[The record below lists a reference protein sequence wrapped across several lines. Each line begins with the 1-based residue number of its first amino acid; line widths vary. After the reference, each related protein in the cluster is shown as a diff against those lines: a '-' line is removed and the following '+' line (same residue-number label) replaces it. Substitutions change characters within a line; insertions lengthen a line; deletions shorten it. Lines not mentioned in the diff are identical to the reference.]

1 MKNRFITAAL
11 LTLSGFMAFA
21 QKSTIGV
28 SNPTVNGLYATTANG
43 TSGSQLI
50 KFDGT
55 TWSVETTAQ
64 SSAGGLTGIWFV
76 KNMLYIDYWQ

>member
-28 SNPTVNGLYATTANG
+28 SNPTVNGLYATTDIA
-43 TSGSQLI
+43 SKIIQLELTKI
-50 KFDGT
+50 NQFTVYDQFDINE
-55 TWSVETTAQ
+55 V
-64 SSAGGLTGIWFV
+64 
-76 KNMLYIDYWQ
+76 YD